1 MDKSAIRKEY
11 RELRKAISNEKR
23 EEYSERISNHVLDFL
38 ISNPIIRHIHI
49 FLPIPKLHEVNT
61 FPLLEKLQHLGY
73 VLYTSYIN
81 PDSKVMETLEITYA
95 KEFKPDT
102 FGIPI
107 PKDMIKTD
115 SGQIQMVLIPLLAFD
130 KNGNRVGYGKAYYD
144 QFLATLSN
152 EIIKVGLSF
161 FNPIPE
167 IPVEPHDIR
176 LDICITP
183 EVKYLFNPL

>member
-23 EEYSERISNHVLDFL
+23 EEYSERISNRVLDFL
-38 ISNPIIRHIHI
+38 ISNPVIRHIHI

-61 FPLLEKLQHLGY
+61 FPLLEKLQDLGY
-73 VLYTSYIN
+73 ILYTSYIN
-81 PDSKVMETLEITYA
+81 PESKVMETLEITYT
-95 KEFKPDT
+95 KQFKPDT

-107 PKDMIKTD
+107 PNDLKKVD
-115 SGQIQMVLIPLLAFD
+115 SRQIQMVLIPLLAFD
-130 KNGNRVGYGKAYYD
+130 RNGNRIGYGKAYYD
-144 QFLATLSN
+144 QFLAALSN

-167 IPVEPHDIR
+167 IPVEAHDIR
-176 LDICITP
+176 LDFCITP
-183 EVKYLFNPL
+183 DKKYLFNHF